1 MSNLTDLEKRLHDL
15 RGDKTIPNIEE
26 LEKKLKEL
34 QDKPNITYFDNN
46 NMKLNHP
53 QTPEDL
59 IKQTTQLIQLENKL
73 IPDLTENQ
81 IREQCGNFLEPSGL
95 PNNDLPTLTE
105 EEETDQIVSNII
117 KEVEIENAMAK
128 YQSSSE
134 PSLSQESKD
143 LETDDDIK
151 ICELCPHLAVII
163 CLDCENKYY
172 CSVCYDDYHDSG
184 DFFDHKIQFF

>member
-15 RGDKTIPNIEE
+15 RG
-26 LEKKLKEL
+26 
-34 QDKPNITYFDNN
+34 
-46 NMKLNHP
+46 MKLNHP

-81 IREQCGNFLEPSGL
+81 IRERLKRLRECGNFLEPSGL